1 MKDDEL
7 KDAVKGHGDDEGA
20 VRGLLLGL
28 LKAGDVTPE
37 QVLRVLDES
46 EEWPGG
52 WPYDARGGS
61 VICVNPTFAVSVV
74 TEFERLQGN
83 EQAFCC

>member
-1 MKDDEL
+1 MKDEHLKNEVKNYGKDEEAL
-7 KDAVKGHGDDEGA
+7 
-20 VRGLLLGL
+20 RGFLLGL
-28 LKAGDVTPE
+28 LKAGEVTPE

-46 EEWPGG
+46 EDWPGG
-52 WPYDARGGS
+52 WPYDGKDGELGGD
-61 VICVNPTFAVSVV
+61 PTFAVSVV